1 MDRTATENAYWD
13 RINPVRRTP
22 SKLHIATQALFRLI
36 KEEKSYH
43 KELQHQKQRVE
54 RLKAELAKGINVD
67 VNSEYM
73 IRQEVREPLFSLQI
87 VLPPLLFFSCFPIL
101 CFLGW
106 TFLVV
111 TPPSTHAF
119 CTPLPRTVWSL
130 FLVCLSTTFVPS

>member
-73 IRQEVREPLFSLQI
+73 IRQEERAIAQTEAVFAPLHKKIEDGIKSVQEELAYAEDPTPIDELENARQALLQARD
-87 VLPPLLFFSCFPIL
+87 VLGLPPINQDDY
-101 CFLGW
+101 
-106 TFLVV
+106 
-111 TPPSTHAF
+111 
-119 CTPLPRTVWSL
+119 
-130 FLVCLSTTFVPS
+130 